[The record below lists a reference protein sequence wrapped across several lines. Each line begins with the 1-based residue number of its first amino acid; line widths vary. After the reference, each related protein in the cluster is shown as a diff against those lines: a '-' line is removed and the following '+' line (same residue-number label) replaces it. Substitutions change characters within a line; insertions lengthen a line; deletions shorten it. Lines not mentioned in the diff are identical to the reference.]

1 MENRT
6 DSEVARIVEIPTSRS
21 APPEERVPP
30 RVLRSSG
37 PVHRNIEEHL
47 AIVSNDGSSAT
58 GDLSARKRNDKGIR
72 VVSLEVEIL

>member
-1 MENRT
+1 
-6 DSEVARIVEIPTSRS
+6 
-21 APPEERVPP
+21 VPP

-58 GDLSARKRNDKGIR
+58 GDPSARKRNGEGIR
-72 VVSLEVEIL
+72 VVALEVTVLRMEERMGLVQSFGWSPSILAG